1 MLHTLWRCCQG
12 LLTLV
17 LDTPRHGTTQLDST
31 PAQMDAP
38 GQANDK
44 VNVNLNVNVNVNV
57 CWQQEEGLTLTHRLL
72 PLLPLLQLVCSHLKK
87 CCR

>member
-1 MLHTLWRCCQG
+1 
-12 LLTLV
+12 
-17 LDTPRHGTTQLDST
+17 
-31 PAQMDAP
+31 MDAP

-57 CWQQEEGLTLTHRLL
+57 NVCWQQEAALTHRLL
-72 PLLPLLQLVCSHLKK
+72 PLLLLLQLVCSHLKK